1 MLDAR
6 AALGEGPDWDEER
19 QREGGAVRFAPD
31 GRLDAVVEP
40 PVGLVI
46 PSRRPQEPHAC
57 GLFRARPGFR
67 GSPQHA
73 FAG

>member
-1 MLDAR
+1 VLDAR

-40 PVGLVI
+40 PVGLVM
-46 PSRRPQEPHAC
+46 SW
-57 GLFRARPGFR
+57 
-67 GSPQHA
+67 
-73 FAG
+73 